1 MKWDDEMGRVE
12 CGRNRVKRESR
23 ETEDAGK
30 TGKFEKNRGN
40 RVNEEN
46 QKKQNKRGL
55 RANREKGSIEIT
67 EKRDD
72 EMGRVECGCN
82 RDNGR
87 NRVKRENRDEGRM
100 QRQQKNVTMEA
111 FWRER

>member
-1 MKWDDEMGRVE
+1 MACCEWKTFYYARESLGKYENRRE
-12 CGRNRVKRESR
+12 NRENRVKRESR

-40 RVNEEN
+40 RVNEGN

-67 EKRDD
+67 EKRVN
-72 EMGRVECGCN
+72 EMGRVEC
-82 RDNGR
+82 D
-87 NRVKRENRDEGRM
+87 
-100 QRQQKNVTMEA
+100 VTEITDVT
-111 FWRER
+111 E